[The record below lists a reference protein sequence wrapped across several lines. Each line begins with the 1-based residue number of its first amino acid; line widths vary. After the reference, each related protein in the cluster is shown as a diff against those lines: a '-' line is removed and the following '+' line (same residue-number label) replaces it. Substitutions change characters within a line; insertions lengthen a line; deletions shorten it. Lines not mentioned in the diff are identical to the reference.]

1 MQFRGRRVNRP
12 VRVRRWGTSDGQSQ
26 ALVSITEEAYRDG
39 GVVGGSRG
47 GESRVRGCAHARPG
61 GKRQVLFMDIETLR
75 DMDLSPG
82 IIRENITTEGIDVNA
97 LRAGQR
103 LRVGEAELEVSV
115 VCEPCELMEE
125 IRPGLMTALV
135 GRRGMMCRVVKGGM
149 VRQGDEVVV
158 GSMEPVV
165 DSRQSTVNSG
175 QRERM

>member
-1 MQFRGRRVNRP
+1 MA
-12 VRVRRWGTSDGQSQ
+12 RVRHLFRSPKKHTGM
-26 ALVSITEEAYRDG
+26 EELWEARAVENHG
-39 GVVGGSRG
+39 F
-47 GESRVRGCAHARPG
+47 EGCAHARPG

-158 GSMEPVV
+158 GGVEPVV
-165 DSRQSTVNSG
+165 GSQPSTVNS
-175 QRERM
+175 